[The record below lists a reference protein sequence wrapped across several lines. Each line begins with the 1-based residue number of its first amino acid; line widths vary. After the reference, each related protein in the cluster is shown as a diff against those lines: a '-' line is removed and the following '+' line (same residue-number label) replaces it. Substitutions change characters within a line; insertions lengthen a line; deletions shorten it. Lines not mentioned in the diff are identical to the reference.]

1 MIRYQLDILQNL
13 HNETIF
19 KVTNQEVNYK
29 FYKKLKFLQ
38 SRKNY
43 KIQYFLQIVKVKNL
57 HDENI
62 TKYYKRIIK
71 SNISYKI

>member
-43 KIQYFLQIVKVKNL
+43 KI
-57 HDENI
+57 
-62 TKYYKRIIK
+62 
-71 SNISYKI
+71 